1 MRVCMRLDNVCS
13 GRALILRVH
22 PSPCVVFRCA
32 PTFVRESC
40 PSARPPPSPPHN
52 TATTTSTRF
61 SGSGGGSTDASCV
74 YQCNAKADAAA
85 WAAVGCVVSGAAT
98 GTKRSDLGDGTAF
111 RRVAGPPN
119 TYPF

>member
-1 MRVCMRLDNVCS
+1 MPV
-13 GRALILRVH
+13 
-22 PSPCVVFRCA
+22 
-32 PTFVRESC
+32 
-40 PSARPPPSPPHN
+40 RPPPLRPRTYSHN
-52 TATTTSTRF
+52 HTSTRF
-61 SGSGGGSTDASCV
+61 FGSGGSTDASCV

>member
-1 MRVCMRLDNVCS
+1 MRLDNVCS
-13 GRALILRVH
+13 WRAVILRVH

-40 PSARPPPSPPHN
+40 PSAPRPSAPAQYSHN
-52 TATTTSTRF
+52 HTSTRF
-61 SGSGGGSTDASCV
+61 SGSGGGNTDASCV